1 MSDIPKWPW
10 HGCLKEIEKRGTLI
24 SQTYQIHL
32 LSKHIIRPKQINIL
46 VLRPKMGILFL
57 YLLQDFQKAFNFFKA
72 AAFDIHYNAAGPEN
86 QFIYFFGLS
95 IFKKKKSG
103 HLMFIEPLTEFQS

>member
-1 MSDIPKWPW
+1 M
-10 HGCLKEIEKRGTLI
+10 
-24 SQTYQIHL
+24 
-32 LSKHIIRPKQINIL
+32 
-46 VLRPKMGILFL
+46 VLRPKMDILFL

-95 IFKKKKSG
+95 IF
-103 HLMFIEPLTEFQS
+103 

>member
-1 MSDIPKWPW
+1 M
-10 HGCLKEIEKRGTLI
+10 
-24 SQTYQIHL
+24 
-32 LSKHIIRPKQINIL
+32 
-46 VLRPKMGILFL
+46 VLRPKMDILFL

-72 AAFDIHYNAAGPEN
+72 VAFDIHYNAAGPEN

-95 IFKKKKSG
+95 IFLKKKSG